1 MPSRRVSHRLQKGVS
16 GGFRLGG
23 GEPESLAILV
33 MLYEL
38 AYLVL
43 SDWLATNLLS

>member
-23 GEPESLAILV
+23 GEPESLA
-33 MLYEL
+33 
-38 AYLVL
+38 
-43 SDWLATNLLS
+43 LLRTWPKDPTFHVCAGL